1 MLEKTGDL
9 LFLEEGLG
17 DLLFLDTGFGD
28 LPFAEVTADL
38 LLTDCDL
45 FWLIFDP
52 LEITDFFLF

>member
-28 LPFAEVTADL
+28 LPLAEVTADL

-45 FWLIFDP
+45 F
-52 LEITDFFLF
+52 